1 MRGLE
6 DRDDEYKS
14 LLNEK
19 LQGEGGQDGS
29 GLIQVYRK
37 ELEDRLSVS

>member
-14 LLNEK
+14 LLNDK
-19 LQGEGGQDGS
+19 LQDADGN

-37 ELEDRLSVS
+37 ELEDRLAIS